1 MVEMNKDLLIEGGS
15 PEELEEL
22 RQELERELGRDAH
35 VEPATKN
42 VEYNEPITIGLIVAF
57 GGPKVV
63 KGVVKVVKGYMEHRE
78 RMQKMRSERE
88 QAREENQLRFMIL
101 EDGQRRQVT
110 LTELESS

>member
-1 MVEMNKDLLIEGGS
+1 VAEMNKDLLIEGS

-42 VEYNEPITIGLIVAF
+42 VEYSEPITIGLIVAF
-57 GGPKVV
+57 GGPKIV
-63 KGVVKVVKGYMEHRE
+63 KEVVKVVKRYMEHRE
-78 RMQKMRSERE
+78 RIQEMRNDRE

-101 EDGQRRQVT
+101 EGGQRRQVT